1 MSQGYAVTSS
11 LTGLAATAFTWSSA
25 YTTNRARLNDGILDE
40 LASSASSAQ
49 ASGQTLVINMGS
61 ATALVGFAL
70 LNHNLASGACTVR
83 VRAADDAAITT
94 NVVTAKAASTI
105 TTTAPNQKD
114 TVLQFPS
121 VTKQYWEFTFV
132 HTGTKVVTIG
142 EVLAF
147 ASITTLTRTSIY
159 GDGESERAV
168 LNKNVSQTGHQRAT
182 FLAGP
187 IRTKR
192 RIYKELSTAEKAELR
207 AMWAASNYGTS
218 NILWIDYIESTS
230 TAATDAGMECLWGKI
245 QEEFDWTQGDYRL
258 FDPSDFTLVGQG
270 REVGS

>member
-245 QEEFDWTQGDYRL
+245 QEELDWTQGDYRL

>member
-40 LASSASSAQ
+40 VASSAGSVQ
-49 ASGQTLVINMGS
+49 ASGQTLAFDLGA
-61 ATALVGFAL
+61 ATALVGLAI
-70 LNHNLASGACTVR
+70 LNHNLATGACTVL
-83 VRAADDAAITT
+83 VEAATASNYSDAAT
-94 NVVTAKAASTI
+94 VKAASTI
-105 TTTAPNQKD
+105 TTTAPNSKD

-121 VTKQYWEFTFV
+121 VNKRYWRLTFV
-132 HTGTKVVTIG
+132 HSGTKVVTIG
-142 EVLAF
+142 ELLAF
-147 ASITTLTRTSIY
+147 TSITTLTRSSIY

-182 FLAGP
+182 LLAGP

-192 RIYKELSTAEKAELR
+192 RIYKDLSTAEKAELR

-218 NILWIDYIESTS
+218 NILWLDFIESTS

-245 QEEFDWTQGDYRL
+245 QEEFDWTQGDFRL
-258 FDPSDFTLVGQG
+258 FDPTDFTLVGQG